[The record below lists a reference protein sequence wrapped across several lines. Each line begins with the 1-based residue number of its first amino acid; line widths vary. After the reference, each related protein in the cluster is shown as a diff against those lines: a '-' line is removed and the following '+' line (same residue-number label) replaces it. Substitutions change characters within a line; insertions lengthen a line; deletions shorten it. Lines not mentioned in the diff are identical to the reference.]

1 MSEEQSVKDKDKS
14 LYVSGCWEKTKKI
27 ELNLEDMASGEIMPE
42 NILIT
47 LLKHN

>member
-27 ELNLEDMASGEIMPE
+27 ELNLEDMTSGEMKGFFIKG
-42 NILIT
+42 
-47 LLKHN
+47 LK